1 MIDVT
6 ASIFFEMNDNTHRR
20 ISPIILLKTLC
31 AGLKIIFEKGGEV
44 GKLNDLPTLEASIE
58 SNLSLDEETRYSLA
72 KGLTTDLM
80 DTKLAKEYFDAYKAA
95 TGETV
100 DMTSKDH
107 LNLKGISERGLQD
120 PETIAYATRRHI
132 VSKAIEQFLP
142 DRKDVLAKLFELIVF
157 DRDVPE
163 DYESWEYRSLQWS
176 VESIAYSDD
185 DLYFKYLSPL
195 LVRLFEDDSIGS
207 LASRDT
213 ALQRMSSRKDRAIVP
228 TLKRIYHQPEHP
240 FHFSA
245 ELRLYTAVENFPDCF
260 SEPEYLKFKETAKRV
275 RARMLANSSS

>member
-20 ISPIILLKTLC
+20 ISPIFLFRALC
-31 AGLKIIFEKGGEV
+31 AGLKIIFEKGGKV
-44 GKLNDLPTLEASIE
+44 GKVSDLPTLETSIE
-58 SNLSLDEETRYSLA
+58 SNLSLDWENGYSLA
-72 KGLTTDLM
+72 KGLTTELM
-80 DTKLAKEYFDAYKAA
+80 DTKLAKDYFDSYKAA

-100 DMTSKDH
+100 DMTCKDH
-107 LNLKGISERGLQD
+107 LDLKGISEKGLED

-132 VSKAIEQFLP
+132 ISKAIEELLP
-142 DRKDVLAKLFELIVF
+142 DRKDVLAKLFELIIF

-163 DYESWEYRSLQWS
+163 DYETWEYRSLQWS
-176 VESIAYSDD
+176 VRRIANSDD
-185 DLYFKYLSPL
+185 DLYFRYLSPL

-213 ALQRMSSRKDRAIVP
+213 GLRRMSSRKDSAIIP
-228 TLKRIYHQPEHP
+228 ILKRLYHQPEHP

-245 ELRLYTAVENFPDCF
+245 ELWLYSAVENFPDCF
-260 SEPEYLKFKETAKRV
+260 AEPEYLKFKETAKRV
-275 RARMLANSSS
+275 RSRMLANSSS